1 MLPNDRFCALKK
13 RTVRATDFLFNCL
26 YCEQITGFLHES
38 FKMAASEQFLYKK
51 GLTQANE
58 SVKCTP
64 QSRRGG

>member
-1 MLPNDRFCALKK
+1 M
-13 RTVRATDFLFNCL
+13 
-26 YCEQITGFLHES
+26 YCEQITGFLLES
-38 FKMAASEQFLYKK
+38 FKMAAGEQFLYKK